1 MCKLHQWLSS
11 FNGQHHWH
19 GSGHDENDLVNS
31 PTKVSSF
38 QGSLETIQDRVLAEA
53 TCYQRRPAVGS
64 LTNWKEDQQS
74 CRASSEPFATCYGT
88 PVFNKWSVLVSRE
101 RWVYK
106 LKTVAF

>member
-11 FNGQHHWH
+11 FNGQHHWL

-53 TCYQRRPAVGS
+53 TCYKRRPAVGS
-64 LTNWKEDQQS
+64 LTNWKKDQQS
-74 CRASSEPFATCYGT
+74 CKASSERFATCY
-88 PVFNKWSVLVSRE
+88 VLLYLTNGAYV
-101 RWVYK
+101 
-106 LKTVAF
+106 